1 MDMTQDTNTTANTDT
16 TTTKQITVVSTVN
29 GIVFY
34 TENTISADYSAEL
47 AGSLSNAATY
57 AHEDNGLLVATAQE
71 LDNDTR
77 IAARIIML
85 VQQTYPGI
93 RCGVVSVTNTS
104 TGITSTQVKMFIT
117 GDIVF
122 SDNEVPR
129 GFVIGKMYAPLQPIV
144 QPTK

>member
-1 MDMTQDTNTTANTDT
+1 MDMTQDTTTTDT
-16 TTTKQITVVSTVN
+16 TAKQITVVSTVN

-34 TENTISADYSAEL
+34 TENTISADHSAEL
-47 AGSLSNAATY
+47 AGSLSSAATY

-85 VQQTYPGI
+85 FQQTYPAI
-93 RCGVVSVTNTS
+93 RCGVVSVTNHS
-104 TGITSTQVKMFIT
+104 TGTTSTQVKMFIT
-117 GDIVF
+117 GDIAF
-122 SDNEVPR
+122 AENEVPR

-144 QPTK
+144 QPTNK